1 MAMNCHCED
10 ALYEAIA
17 QALWR
22 CAKYVRKKEGQFQ
35 TVCEREKKWQFQ
47 TMRESD
53 VRKLMGKQEDT
64 GERGRFIGIGIKS
77 DCQSSEPLGLII
89 LDDDLDDD
97 SPGSSDVRTAIEKA
111 YDIATEKVMVSGGS
125 SMGHGG
131 VEVSDIFLPIPTLA
145 LSTEKP
151 VGATGA
157 STPQWKRDSLLVRWE
172 AQEGL
177 KRCPWVTSVY
187 WFDEQ
192 EDSGQDAAK
201 DGCQEK
207 AIRAN
212 LKKIVVFFSSL
223 CKWQEVRRSIYAV
236 LIEDEG
242 EDKIQLPN
250 GLKSQIG
257 IVSLR
262 TKHGAKRDE
271 VVSKTVLVEEIEQ
284 TLNTRED
291 TTRKDTRGILMDL
304 SFEPYWFEHP
314 EVSDRFSGLDL
325 MVDLKPVAESPDRQM
340 AMDRYRKMGH
350 PAVVVL
356 TGYADKEHILLA
368 MRSGADDYV
377 MKSGRHGQGVDW
389 EESITRAFHTLFVLH
404 ARRLW
409 LQWQLCRIGGLLQE
423 CKNNKWRSIS
433 CAISRLKK
441 WREEVEVRFP
451 TGGVPSFIFELHQAV
466 EELMKEMEEEKFL
479 RAIVRRQLGDLTAA
493 EVHIRVRRIRQLL
506 AEVPDVHQPL
516 FKDGTCECCALFG
529 EKHPDLDG
537 KRPLDYLRDFF
548 QEVDRWVSGQ
558 IAVEWR
564 RVPREI

>member
-1 MAMNCHCED
+1 MAMNCHSED

-47 TMRESD
+47 TVRESN

-64 GERGRFIGIGIKS
+64 GERGIGIGIKS

-89 LDDDLDDD
+89 LDDD
-97 SPGSSDVRTAIEKA
+97 SPGFSDVRTAIEKA

-151 VGATGA
+151 VRAPKGEGST

-187 WFDEQ
+187 WFEETIQ
-192 EDSGQDAAK
+192 
-201 DGCQEK
+201 
-207 AIRAN
+207 AN
-212 LKKIVVFFSSL
+212 LQKVAVFFSSF
-223 CKWQEVRRSIYAV
+223 CKWQEVKRSIYAV

-262 TKHGAKRDE
+262 TRQGAKRNE

-304 SFEPYWFEHP
+304 SFEPYWFDHP
-314 EVSDRFSGLDL
+314 VLDRFSGLDL
-325 MVDLKPVAESPDRQM
+325 MADLKPVAESPDRQM

-389 EESITRAFHTLFVLH
+389 EESITRAFHALFVLH

-409 LQWQLCRIGGLLQE
+409 LQWQLCRIGGLLQD
-423 CKNNKWRSIS
+423 CKNNKGKSTN
-433 CAISRLKK
+433 CAISK
-441 WREEVEVRFP
+441 WRKEVEVSFP

-466 EELMKEMEEEKFL
+466 EELMKEMEEENFL
-479 RAIVRRQLGDLTAA
+479 KAIVRRQLGNLTAV
-493 EVHIRVRRIRQLL
+493 EVHIRVKRIRQLL
-506 AEVPDVHQPL
+506 AEVPDLHQPL

-529 EKHPDLDG
+529 GTHPNLDG

-548 QEVDRWVSGQ
+548 QEVDRWVSRQ
-558 IAVEWR
+558 ITMEWR